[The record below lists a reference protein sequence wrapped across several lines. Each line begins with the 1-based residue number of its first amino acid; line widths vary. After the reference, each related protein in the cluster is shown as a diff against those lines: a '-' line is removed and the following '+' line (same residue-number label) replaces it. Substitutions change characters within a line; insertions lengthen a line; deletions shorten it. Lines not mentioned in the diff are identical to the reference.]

1 MSQDIYNQ
9 SLHYHRKKP
18 YGKLAVVATKAMDTR
33 EDLMLAYS
41 PGVAQPCRVIEQN
54 PQEAAHLT
62 ARGNLVAVITNGT
75 AVLGLG
81 DIGPLA
87 AKPVMEGKAVLFKK
101 FAGIDSFDIEINQKD
116 PDKFIETVAAL
127 EPTFGGINLE
137 DIKSPECFY
146 IERELA
152 NRMNI
157 PVFHDD
163 QHGTAIIVCAA
174 LRNALTLVHKDMSTL
189 NIVCNGAGA
198 AALACLNLMCAMGAR
213 RENIVMLDRSG
224 VVRADRSGLDEF
236 KAAYATTR
244 DLNTLDEAMAGA
256 DMFMGLSVAGVVTPA
271 MVASMAAKPLI
282 FALANPEP
290 EITPAQVKTV
300 REDAICATGRSD
312 YPNQVNNV
320 LCFPFLFRGALD
332 VGATHINLP
341 MKIAAIE
348 AIARIA
354 RAESSDIVST
364 AYGGEI
370 HQFGADYIIPKPFDP
385 RLFVEVS
392 REVARAAIDS
402 GVATRPFENEEA
414 YTAQLEDFIYRSS
427 SVMRTVF
434 KQAKAPTS
442 TPLHLVFSEGESR
455 RVLQTTQMLVDEK
468 MCQPVLIGRPDVIQ
482 MRLERLGLRFT
493 LGQDVDVVDPN
504 ADERYQLYWRTYY
517 KLAQRKGVTPEVAK
531 LHVRTR
537 PTIIGGLMLHLG
549 DADAMLCG
557 TVGRYHKHFEYLLSV
572 LGQPA
577 ERCATLSALV
587 VGGAP
592 LFMADTQLN
601 ANPSVEE
608 LVRIVRLCTEQVRRF
623 GIEPK
628 VALVSHSNFGSSSLD
643 SAVKM
648 RAVLEKLLGEG
659 VDFEV
664 EGEMHADA
672 AILPKVRERIF
683 PDARLTG
690 SANVLIAPTVES
702 ANIAF
707 NLAKALGGHLA
718 IGPMLLG
725 LGSVSHIVTPSI
737 STRGLF
743 NMAALAIAEAKEKQ
757 SVRT

>member
-1 MSQDIYNQ
+1 MSTDIYNQ
-9 SLHYHRKKP
+9 SLDYHRKKP

-41 PGVAQPCRVIEQN
+41 PGVAEPCRVIEQN
-54 PQEAAHLT
+54 PQEASHLT

-116 PDKFIETVAAL
+116 PDRFIETVAAL

-152 NRMNI
+152 SRLNI

-174 LRNALTLVHKDMSTL
+174 LLNALTLVQKDISTL
-189 NIVCNGAGA
+189 KIVCNGAGA
-198 AALACLNLMCAMGAR
+198 AAIACLNLMCAIGAT
-213 RENIVMLDRSG
+213 RENIVMLDRTG
-224 VVRADRSGLDEF
+224 VVRADRAGLDEF

-244 DLNTLDEAMAGA
+244 DLNTLDEAMVDA
-256 DMFMGLSVAGVVTPA
+256 DMFVGLSVAGVVTPA

-341 MKIAAIE
+341 MKIAAIQ

-370 HQFGADYIIPKPFDP
+370 HQFGPDYIIPKPFDP
-385 RLFVEVS
+385 RLFVDVS
-392 REVARAAIDS
+392 RDVARAAMDS
-402 GVATRPFENEEA
+402 GVATRPFESEDA

-434 KQAKAPTS
+434 KQAKTPTPK
-442 TPLHLVFSEGESR
+442 PLRLVFSEGESR

-482 MRLERLGLRFT
+482 MRMERLGLRFT

-504 ADERYQLYWRTYY
+504 ADERYQLYWHTYY

-537 PTIIGGLMLHLG
+537 PTIIGGLMLNLG
-549 DADAMLCG
+549 DADALLCG
-557 TVGRYHKHFEYLLSV
+557 TVGRYHKHFEYLLNV

-587 VGGAP
+587 AGGAP

-608 LVRIVRLCTEQVRRF
+608 LARIVRLCAAQVRRF

-648 RAVLEKLLGEG
+648 RAVLEKLLEEG

-672 AILPKVRERIF
+672 AISPKVRERIF

-707 NLAKALGGHLA
+707 NLAKVLGGHLA

-725 LGSVSHIVTPSI
+725 LGSVAHIVTPSV

-757 SVRT
+757 GF